1 MGALMARFFLLSSHS
16 FNTMRGAAFYEAG
29 TEIDSSEILNFRCT
43 AHMQALDAE
52 AEALLADECDRNRA
66 AGADGSVIGFGPT
79 QTLPA

>member
-1 MGALMARFFLLSSHS
+1 MARFLLLTPHS
-16 FNTMRGAAFYEAG
+16 FNTPRGAAFYEAG
-29 TEIDSSEILNFRCT
+29 VEVDSSEVLNFVCT

-66 AGADGSVIGFGPT
+66 AGTDGSVIGFGPT